1 MAASLLSSPGYRPHH
16 QGGYP
21 RVGSSQLYF
30 ADGSKMPGA
39 RINGRVQNSR
49 MMGGGDQGPLATRGR
64 TMRGP
69 TPLDLAAQRQQ
80 NVAAARADGTF
91 DAKRNAFNAANQG
104 SHMDEAGNIGPK
116 APAPATSEPS
126 KESKPAAQFT
136 SVPDGQGG
144 NKVVKVPA
152 AAAPAAPATQA
163 APASKPVAASPVS
176 AGSPAPRPPATF
188 EGKSRAEWF
197 GAAAKRQGV
206 RNAYSGDAVEE
217 AQKSPML
224 TRTVEKTVSPAP
236 SQSTTPP
243 AAKPTPA
250 PAQASPPPS
259 LGHSPETIQ
268 KAIDTAGKQTGVTA
282 PTSSAPGGVRSMRGP
297 MSVPSRNEVDLPSR
311 GKASFAEGAQRATEH
326 QQHINDLEQRAKNN
340 LNAAQTQALKNP
352 EGLSARFNPPGAQP
366 KTLAEDPIA
375 KPVIAAGKAIAPAIE
390 ATALTM
396 AKTLNTRAAK
406 NPNGVAAKVGRLLGA
421 IPNQTGGGRL
431 FAQNRTQR

>member
-1 MAASLLSSPGYRPHH
+1 
-16 QGGYP
+16 
-21 RVGSSQLYF
+21 VGSSQIYF
-30 ADGSKMPGA
+30 VDGSKMPGT
-39 RINGRVQNSR
+39 RINASVQNSR
-49 MMGGGDQGPLATRGR
+49 MMGGGNQGSIATRGR
-64 TMRGP
+64 TM

-91 DAKRNAFNAANQG
+91 DAKRNAFNAANKG
-104 SHMDEAGNIGPK
+104 SYMDEAGNIGPK
-116 APAPATSEPS
+116 SPLPTGDPTKERVPVVNPPA
-126 KESKPAAQFT
+126 SKPAA
-136 SVPDGQGG
+136 S
-144 NKVVKVPA
+144 
-152 AAAPAAPATQA
+152 APMGP
-163 APASKPVAASPVS
+163 PS
-176 AGSPAPRPPATF
+176 PRPPATF

-206 RNAYSGDAVEE
+206 NNAYSGDAVAE
-217 AQKSPML
+217 AQK
-224 TRTVEKTVSPAP
+224 
-236 SQSTTPP
+236 
-243 AAKPTPA
+243 AAQNKA
-250 PAQASPPPS
+250 PAVAAAPQPSTPPS

-268 KAIDTAGKQTGVTA
+268 KAIDTAGKQAGVTA
-282 PTSSAPGGVRSMRGP
+282 PTSSAPGVRSMRGP

-396 AKTLNTRAAK
+396 GKTLNTQAAK
-406 NPNGVAAKVGRLLGA
+406 NPDGVAAKVGRLLGA
-421 IPNQTGGGRL
+421 IPKQTGGGRL
-431 FAQNRTQR
+431 FSQNRTQR